1 MESINIDPPLPHAQW
16 WFHYLFDQLKHP
28 QSWFLQVDNDIVQCP
43 GESEE
48 DFSRRRRKVNYLS
61 LAQEFAE
68 LQRKNSSATLSDQTE
83 NDKESDIETKS
94 VTKERKDRSAGD
106 DFEVYTFRP
115 AFDWGDL
122 NQKIEQATQSQIHQ
136 VGEKLRCSTDTD
148 KSAS

>member
-1 MESINIDPPLPHAQW
+1 MVIPLSFWSIETSSFLI
-16 WFHYLFDQLKHP
+16 
-28 QSWFLQVDNDIVQCP
+28 LQVDNDIVQCP

-83 NDKESDIETKS
+83 NDKESDIEAMS
-94 VTKERKDRSAGD
+94 VTKERKDKCAGN

-148 KSAS
+148 KCPSLLYCLDHFDISA